1 MKKLLALVASF
12 AMITCL
18 LAGCNKG
25 TQGNNSSNSG
35 AVTPPSGSGS
45 TSLSGENS
53 GAYANFPTGNITYI
67 CSGSAGGG
75 LDLCARFIAPYIA
88 NYLPGNGTITVE
100 NVTGGSNW
108 NAYNRLITSKPDG
121 LTICTLA
128 TPQFS
133 NYLNQSMQ
141 IPYTMDSY
149 TPLANCVT
157 DYCCIS
163 VRTDDARFTDVNS
176 LTDLAE
182 FLKANPDTDYL
193 VSLTSG
199 GGADELVMYEFE
211 AKAGVENLEGIN
223 YAEGINASRA
233 GFLGGETD
241 IYSGKVGDTLNMFN
255 EGTVKV
261 LGVFAAERSSLM
273 PDVPTGAEQ
282 GFDIVLGSD
291 RGIIVPNDMDPEL
304 YDLLLSAV
312 EAASN
317 DPAYLEQM
325 AAGGYE
331 VNFIG
336 GEEYVAYLREIETMV
351 KGYADILG
359 YNN

>member
-1 MKKLLALVASF
+1 MKKTLVLVLSM
-12 AMITCL
+12 AMMTVL
-18 LAGCNKG
+18 FSGCGGGQPGSND
-25 TQGNNSSNSG
+25 NSADTS
-35 AVTPPSGSGS
+35 VTAPDISATPVEGSG
-45 TSLSGENS
+45 EH
-53 GAYANFPTGNITYI
+53 ADFPSGNITYI

-75 LDLCARFIAPYIA
+75 LDLCARFIAPYLEA
-88 NYLPGNGTITVE
+88 YLPGNGTITVE

-108 NAYNRLITSKPDG
+108 NAYNRLINSEPDG

-128 TPQFS
+128 TPQFC

-141 IPYTMDSY
+141 IPYTMDDY

-157 DYCCIS
+157 DYCCFA
-163 VRTDDARFTDVNS
+163 VRTDDERFTDVNS
-176 LTDLAE
+176 LTDLAD
-182 FLKANPDTDYL
+182 FLKENSDTEYL

-199 GGADELVMYEFE
+199 GGADELAMYEFE
-211 AKAGVENLEGIN
+211 AIAGVENLEGVN
-223 YAEGINASRA
+223 YAEGVNASRA
-233 GFLGGETD
+233 GFLGEETD
-241 IYSGKVGDTLNMFN
+241 IYSGKVGDTLNMMN

-261 LGVFAAERSSLM
+261 LGVFAEERSNLM
-273 PDVPTGAEQ
+273 LDIPTGKEQ

-291 RGIIVPNDMDPEL
+291 RGIIVPNGMDSEL
-304 YDLLLSAV
+304 YDLLLAAV

-336 GEEYVAYLREIETMV
+336 GEEYTEYLREVENMV

-359 YNN
+359 YNG

>member
-1 MKKLLALVASF
+1 MKKLLGLVTSI
-12 AMITCL
+12 AMMSCL
-18 LAGCNKG
+18 LSGCGG
-25 TQGNNSSNSG
+25 TANGGS
-35 AVTPPSGSGS
+35 AGSGS
-45 TSLSGENS
+45 SPNTSGPVSSSSTAGS

-88 NYLPGNGTITVE
+88 NYLPGTGTITVE

-149 TPLANCVT
+149 APLANCVT

-163 VRTDDARFTDVNS
+163 VRTEDARFTDVNS

-182 FLKANPDTDYL
+182 FLKTNSGTDYL

-199 GGADELVMYEFE
+199 GGADELVMYRFE
-211 AKAGVENLEGIN
+211 EIAGVENLEGIN

-241 IYSGKVGDTLNMFN
+241 IYSGKVGDTLNMFQ

-273 PDVPTGAEQ
+273 PDIPTGAEQ

-312 EAASN
+312 EAASK
-317 DPAYLEQM
+317 DPTYLEQM

-336 GEEYVAYLREIETMV
+336 GEDYIAYLREIETMV
-351 KGYADILG
+351 KGYADMLG
-359 YNN
+359 YNG

>member
-1 MKKLLALVASF
+1 MKKTLALVLSM
-12 AMITCL
+12 AMMTTL
-18 LAGCNKG
+18 FSGCESGQSSSSGGSSSG
-25 TQGNNSSNSG
+25 TAPDIS
-35 AVTPPSGSGS
+35 VTPVEGTGEYADFPS
-45 TSLSGENS
+45 
-53 GAYANFPTGNITYI
+53 GNITYI

-75 LDLCARFIAPYIA
+75 LDLCARFIAPYIEA
-88 NYLPGNGTITVE
+88 YLPGDGTITVE

-108 NAYNRLITSKPDG
+108 NAYNRLINSEPDG

-128 TPQFS
+128 TPQFC

-141 IPYTMDSY
+141 IPYTMDDY

-163 VRTDDARFTDVNS
+163 VRTDDERFTDVNS

-182 FLKANPDTDYL
+182 YLKENADTEYL

-211 AKAGVENLEGIN
+211 SIAGVDNLKGIN
-223 YAEGINASRA
+223 YAEGVNASRT
-233 GFLGGETD
+233 GFLGEETD
-241 IYSGKVGDTLNMFN
+241 IYSGKVGDTLSMMN

-261 LGVFAAERSSLM
+261 LGVFADERSNLM
-273 PDVPTGAEQ
+273 PDIPTGKEQ

-291 RGIIVPNDMDPEL
+291 RGIIVPNGMDPEL

-336 GEEYVAYLREIETMV
+336 GDEYTQYLKEVEDMV
-351 KGYADILG
+351 KGYADVLG
-359 YNN
+359 YNG